1 MCIKQ
6 LTVKEYFLIWQV
18 IFRQGTKNFFN
29 LILGFIV
36 SCWVCMAGINAIH
49 MEQKGFG
56 VAIILSSV
64 GSMLTATA
72 MAAGLFWLMTTY
84 LPL

>member
-1 MCIKQ
+1 MTYVLAI
-6 LTVKEYFLIWQV
+6 LGLLFIAAVM
-18 IFRQGTKNFFN
+18 
-29 LILGFIV
+29 ILGFIV
-36 SCWVCMAGINAIH
+36 SCWVCMAGISAIH